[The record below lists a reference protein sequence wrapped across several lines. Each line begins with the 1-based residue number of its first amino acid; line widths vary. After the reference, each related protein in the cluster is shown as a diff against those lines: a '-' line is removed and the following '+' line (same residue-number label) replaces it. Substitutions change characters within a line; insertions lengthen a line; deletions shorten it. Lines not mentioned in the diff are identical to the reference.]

1 MAVVN
6 LGNIKRPP
14 ICNVFKGIK
23 HTWKDE
29 EAVGT
34 AVKLDIPFVFS
45 PNKTYLVFIR
55 SISGKVTA
63 GDSEIDVSAIT
74 VLTNRIDSTN
84 LSGGSVFIPVAGK
97 TSFGISIP
105 DYSEPGGPAVYII
118 RPQVTDAVSLFDVGV
133 CEL

>member
-6 LGNIKRPP
+6 LGNIKHPP

-23 HTWKDE
+23 HTWTDA
-29 EAVGT
+29 EAVGKP
-34 AVKLDIPFVFS
+34 VKLDIPFVFS
-45 PNKTYLVFIR
+45 KNKTYLVFIR
-55 SISGKVTA
+55 SVSGTVATDN
-63 GDSEIDVSAIT
+63 GNIDVSAIA

-84 LSGGSVFIPVAGK
+84 LSGGSVFSPVAGK

-105 DYSEPGGPAVYII
+105 DYSAPGGPVVYII

>member
-1 MAVVN
+1 MALVN

-14 ICNVFKGIK
+14 ICKVFKGIK
-23 HTWKDE
+23 HRWTDE
-29 EAVGT
+29 EAVGS

-55 SISGKVTA
+55 SISGTVTIDD
-63 GDSEIDVSAIT
+63 GKIDVSAIA
-74 VLTNRIDSTN
+74 VLTNRIDNTN
-84 LSGGSVFIPVAGK
+84 LSGGDVFTPVAGK

-105 DYSEPGGPAVYII
+105 AYSAPGGPAVYII

>member
-6 LGNIKRPP
+6 LGSIKRRP
-14 ICNVFKGIK
+14 ICKVFRNIK
-23 HTWKDE
+23 HTWTAE
-29 EAVGT
+29 EAVGSP
-34 AVKLDIPFVFS
+34 VKLDIPFVFS

-55 SISGKVTA
+55 SISGKVTTDA
-63 GDSEIDVSAIT
+63 GEIDVSATT
-74 VLTNRIDSTN
+74 VLTNRINGAN
-84 LSGGSVFIPVAGK
+84 LSGGSIFSPVAGK

-105 DYSEPGGPAVYII
+105 DYSASDGPAVYII

>member
-1 MAVVN
+1 MTVVN

-14 ICNVFKGIK
+14 ICKVFKGIK
-23 HTWKDE
+23 HTWTSE
-29 EAVGT
+29 EAVGSP
-34 AVKLDIPFVFS
+34 VKFDIPFAFS

-55 SISGKVTA
+55 SISGTVTVDD
-63 GDSEIDVSAIT
+63 GDIDVSAIT
-74 VLTNRIDSTN
+74 VLTNRIADTN
-84 LSGGSVFIPVAGK
+84 LSGGSVFSPVAGK

-105 DYSEPGGPAVYII
+105 SYAAPGGPAVYII

>member
-23 HTWKDE
+23 HTWTDE
-29 EAVGT
+29 EAVGS

-45 PNKTYLVFIR
+45 QNKTYLVFIR
-55 SISGKVTA
+55 SISGKVAT
-63 GDSEIDVSAIT
+63 GGGEIDVSAIT
-74 VLTNRIDSTN
+74 VLTNRIDGTN
-84 LSGGSVFIPVAGK
+84 LSGGSVFTPDEGK

-105 DYSEPGGPAVYII
+105 VYSAPGGPAVYII
-118 RPQVTDAVSLFDVGV
+118 RPQVTDSVSLFDVGV

>member
-14 ICNVFKGIK
+14 ICKVFKGIK
-23 HTWKDE
+23 HTWTDE
-29 EAVGT
+29 ETVGS
-34 AVKLDIPFVFS
+34 AVKLDIPFAFS
-45 PNKTYLVFIR
+45 SNKTYLVFIR
-55 SISGKVTA
+55 SISGTVTVD
-63 GDSEIDVSAIT
+63 GGKKDVSAIT
-74 VLTNRIDSTN
+74 VLTNRIDGTN
-84 LSGGSVFIPVAGK
+84 LSGGSVFSPVAGK

-105 DYSEPGGPAVYII
+105 DYAGSGEPAVYII

>member
-23 HTWKDE
+23 HTWSDE
-29 EAVGT
+29 EAVGS

-55 SISGKVTA
+55 SISGKVVT
-63 GDSEIDVSAIT
+63 GGGEIDVNAIA
-74 VLTNRIDSTN
+74 VLTNRIGDTN
-84 LSGGSVFIPVAGK
+84 LSGGSVFSPVAGK

-105 DYSEPGGPAVYII
+105 NYAAPGGPAVYII
-118 RPQVTDAVSLFDVGV
+118 RPQVTDAVSIFDVGV